1 MVAHMASH
9 YKMNFDASKFNKH
22 EGYLINGCIFHIK
35 IIENLRTTQNSGL
48 YIDSQKLLRS
58 SEKHKNPICQTI
70 TYYGVIQEIII
81 LDYYCVKYLLF
92 KCDWVYVHKKNG
104 MKVHAFGFTMVNLK
118 RRLRKNR
125 VQDDP
130 FILASQEKQVLYVQN
145 HVGNDWYV
153 FLTCPP
159 KGLINSNTYE
169 LDYENLSR
177 VVNFEGTKCKD
188 HESTNDGDIDYVQ
201 KYC

>member
-1 MVAHMASH
+1 LARGPGKYATK
-9 YKMNFDASKFNKH
+9 Y

-35 IIENLRTTQNSGL
+35 RIGNLRTTQNIGVP
-48 YIDSQKLLRS
+48 IDAQTLIRS
-58 SEKHKNPICQTI
+58 SAKDKNPICQTT

-104 MKVHAFGFTMVNLK
+104 MKFHAFGFTMVNLK

-130 FILASQEKQVLYVQN
+130 FILASQEKKSIL
-145 HVGNDWYV
+145 
-153 FLTCPP
+153 
-159 KGLINSNTYE
+159 
-169 LDYENLSR
+169 
-177 VVNFEGTKCKD
+177 CKRSCR
-188 HESTNDGDIDYVQ
+188 E
-201 KYC
+201 